1 MKSPRIYQNN
11 RKGFTLIELLIVLL
25 LFSFVIALIYNIYNM
40 GIFVWKSTERRLWT
54 VQEARM
60 SLERIIRESRGAMA
74 ESINTTTES
83 PDPDRE
89 GFKFQK
95 PNSTEFIGF
104 YRDKNDDKVRRYVD
118 DKAGNIIATNVASFS
133 VTKKDNGSYEIK
145 IEFNQDRDSYTVSGV
160 FTPRNK

>member
-25 LFSFVIALIYNIYNM
+25 LFSFVIALIYNMYNM
-40 GIFVWKSTERRLWT
+40 GVFVWKSTERRLWT

-60 SLERIIRESRGAMA
+60 SLERIIRESRGAKGNITI
-74 ESINTTTES
+74 ESAN
-83 PDPDRE
+83 PDRE

-95 PNSTEFIGF
+95 ANGTEFIGF
-104 YRDKNDDKVRRYVD
+104 YRYKNDDKIRRYVD
-118 DKAGNIIATNVASFS
+118 NKAGNIIATNVASFS